1 MVHWLRLLFWTAVIR
16 PHPLCGLGTA
26 SAPLTEDCQRLPVFT
41 RYPQHI
47 VDENAFPRLYWP
59 IPIKENC
66 RLLQR
71 IFHLEENNTSI
82 RRELLAGLTT
92 FTTMAYVVVVNPRIL
107 SEAGM
112 PVEGVLFA
120 TCISAALA
128 TLIMGLWANYPIA
141 LAPGMSLNA
150 YFTYS
155 IVIGRGVPW
164 QTALGVVFI
173 SGMLFL
179 VLTLTNIREMIVNGI
194 PDCLKYGTTGGIGL
208 FIAFIGFRNAK
219 IIVAHPATFV
229 ALGRVSDP
237 QVILAAAG
245 LMVIA
250 SLMARRVGSAI
261 LQGIFVTT
269 LAGIPAGLT
278 HWPAHLFSLPHP
290 GGTFLKLDLRAAA
303 RFGLGDLIFIF
314 FFVDLFDNVGTLIG
328 VCEEGGFLRDGK
340 LPRAS
345 RALLADALGTI
356 MGSLTGTSTVTSY
369 IESAAGVAAG
379 ARTGLGNIV
388 IAGCFFVAMFCA
400 PVIAAIPSFATAPA
414 LIIVGSLMCG
424 AVARIRW
431 SDFTDAFPAFLTLV
445 ATPLTFSIATGLSLG
460 LISFTL
466 LKLATGKRGE
476 ISPLIWVLTG
486 LFLLRYAFLG
496 LH

>member
-1 MVHWLRLLFWTAVIR
+1 LQGHCVNPIDESALPAYSGPFSLR
-16 PHPLCGLGTA
+16 
-26 SAPLTEDCQRLPVFT
+26 
-41 RYPQHI
+41 RYPLF
-47 VDENAFPRLYWP
+47 E
-59 IPIKENC
+59 
-66 RLLQR
+66 R
-71 IFHLEENNTSI
+71 IFHLRENNTTI
-82 RRELLAGLTT
+82 RREMMAGITT
-92 FTTMAYVVVVNPRIL
+92 FATMAYVVVVNPRIL

-112 PVEGVLFA
+112 PVQGVLFA

-128 TLIMGLWANYPIA
+128 TLIMGVWANYPIA

-179 VLTLTNIREMIVNGI
+179 LLTLTNVREMIVNGI
-194 PDCLKYGTTGGIGL
+194 PDCLKYGTAAGIGL
-208 FIAFIGFRNAK
+208 FIAFIGFRNAR
-219 IIVAHPATFV
+219 IIMAHPATFV
-229 ALGRVSDP
+229 AFGKVSEP
-237 QVILAAAG
+237 QVLLAAGG
-245 LMVIA
+245 LLLIA
-250 SLMARRVGSAI
+250 SLMGRRIGSAI
-261 LQGIFVTT
+261 LIGIAATA
-269 LAGIPAGLT
+269 LAGIPLGLT
-278 HWPAHLFSLPHP
+278 HWPTQLFSLPHP
-290 GGTFLKLDLRAAA
+290 GGTLLKLDLRAAA
-303 RFGLGDLIFIF
+303 KFGLGDLIFIF

-328 VCEEGGFLRDGK
+328 VCQEGGFLRDGK

-379 ARTGLGNIV
+379 ARTGMGNLV
-388 IAGCFFVAMFCA
+388 IAACFVAAMFCS
-400 PVIAAIPSFATAPA
+400 PIIAAIPSFATAPA

-424 AVARIRW
+424 AVAKVRW
-431 SDFTDAFPAFLTLV
+431 SDFTDGFPAFLTLV

-460 LISFTL
+460 MISFTL
-466 LKLATGKRGE
+466 LKVATGRHRE
-476 ISPLIWVLTG
+476 VSPLIWILTA

-496 LH
+496 TH